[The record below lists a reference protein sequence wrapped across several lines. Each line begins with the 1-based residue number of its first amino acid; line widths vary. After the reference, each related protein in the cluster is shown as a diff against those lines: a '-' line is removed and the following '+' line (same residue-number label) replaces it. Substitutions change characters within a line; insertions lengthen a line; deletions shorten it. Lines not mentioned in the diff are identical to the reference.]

1 MKEASL
7 AKVELDDKGRFEA
20 FEELANFVANYPEYQ
35 KGIYLY
41 GDFGVGK
48 SYMMAALAHDL
59 SENARPLLP
68 YYISQVLRSMSK
80 MPSVQAWSKKLSI
93 R

>member
-1 MKEASL
+1 
-7 AKVELDDKGRFEA
+7 VELDDKGRFEA

-59 SENARPLLP
+59 SEKRQASTTLLHFP
-68 YYISQVLRSMSK
+68 MLK
-80 MPSVQAWSKKLSI
+80 MPSVQAWSKKPSI

>member
-1 MKEASL
+1 MIRGDL
-7 AKVELDDKGRFEA
+7 RPL
-20 FEELANFVANYPEYQ
+20 EELANFGANYPEYQ

-59 SENARPLLP
+59 SENARPLPP
-68 YYISQVLRSMSK
+68 YFIFQVLGIDVGKCHRLGLVK
-80 MPSVQAWSKKLSI
+80 ETVDQVKKPKF
-93 R
+93 